1 MQVPDHVSRIE
12 AALNAGSQGL
22 DDPISRS
29 WKRCATEFLIDP
41 AAAESPHILP
51 EATLSA
57 HKEAAENL
65 IEAARPEM
73 DRLYQ
78 IVRPARYVVLLTDP
92 DAVVIDH
99 RGAGEDAEEFKRWG
113 QWLGRIWS
121 ETVEGTNGIGTA
133 LLTGKPVTIHGS
145 EHFRSRHA
153 GLSCSGA
160 PIFDGDGRIAGLID
174 ISSFDR
180 NASDHARTMTGGLT
194 IAVARGI
201 GERLFRAKF
210 PRHWVI
216 ALACPTVSHGA
227 ALLAVDRD
235 RRIVAANAEGRILL
249 ERWGHPPPYSFLW
262 TVFRRNETIFRSCD
276 AGDRSANLCSLV
288 NDETSHAIVTPPLPA
303 FVSKAIAGAEDL
315 HLRPRMDRLL
325 AGTPSPI
332 PEARGGMADPGL
344 RRVRDY
350 VENHLNGD
358 VSLGTLAR
366 VAGLSDSYFARAF
379 HQSMGVTPHTYV
391 LQRRVARAQRM
402 MAKSDLSL
410 AEIALAAGF
419 SDQSHLARRFRQQ
432 TGLTPDRFR
441 KLRREAPL

>member
-1 MQVPDHVSRIE
+1 MKRSDHISRIE
-12 AALNAGSQGL
+12 AALNADSQ
-22 DDPISRS
+22 DQADPISRS
-29 WKRCATEFLIDP
+29 WQRCATDFRIDP
-41 AAAESPHILP
+41 AAAASPHILT
-51 EATLSA
+51 EAILSA
-57 HKEAAENL
+57 RREAAEHL

-99 RGAGEDAEEFKRWG
+99 RGAEEDAEGFKRSG

-133 LLTGKPVTIHGS
+133 LLDGQPVTIHCS
-145 EHFRSRHA
+145 EHFRLRHA

-174 ISSFDR
+174 VSSFDP
-180 NASDHARTMTGGLT
+180 NVSAHAHTMTGGLT
-194 IAVARGI
+194 VAVARGI
-201 GERLFRAKF
+201 GERLFRARF

-216 ALACPTVSHGA
+216 TLACPAASDGA

-235 RRIVAANAEGRILL
+235 RQIVAANAEGRTLL
-249 ERWGHPPPYSFLW
+249 ERWGYSPPYPYLW
-262 TVFRRNETIFRSCD
+262 SVFRRNEAMFRSGE
-276 AGDRSANLCSLV
+276 AGDRSANLSSLAD
-288 NDETSHAIVTPPLPA
+288 DESWHAIVTPPLPA
-303 FVSKAIAGAEDL
+303 FVSKAIAGADDL

-325 AGTPSPI
+325 AGTPSAI
-332 PEARGGMADPGL
+332 PDVRGGMADPRL

-350 VENHLNGD
+350 VESHLSGD
-358 VSLGTLAR
+358 VSLGTLAQ
-366 VAGLSDSYFARAF
+366 VAGLSDSHFARAF
-379 HQSMGVTPHTYV
+379 RQAKGVTPHTYV
-391 LQRRVARAQRM
+391 LQRRVARARRM
-402 MAKSDLSL
+402 MVESDLSL

-419 SDQSHLARRFRQQ
+419 ADQSHLARRFRQQ

-441 KLRREAPL
+441 KLHREAPL

>member
-1 MQVPDHVSRIE
+1 MKVSDHISRIE
-12 AALNAGSQGL
+12 AALSVDSQAHDG
-22 DDPISRS
+22 PISRS
-29 WKRCATEFLIDP
+29 WRRCATSFRIDP
-41 AAAESPHILP
+41 AAAESPHILT
-51 EATLSA
+51 ESVLSMRR
-57 HKEAAENL
+57 EAAGTL
-65 IEAARPEM
+65 IEAARTEM

-99 RGAGEDAEEFKRWG
+99 RGTGQDAEEFKRRG

-133 LLTGKPVTIHGS
+133 LLDGQPVTIHCS
-145 EHFRSRHA
+145 EHFRLRHA

-160 PIFDGDGRIAGLID
+160 PIFDGDGRVVGLID
-174 ISSFDR
+174 VSSFDQ
-180 NASDHARTMTGGLT
+180 NVSVHAHTMTGALT

-210 PRHWVI
+210 RRHWVI
-216 ALACPTVSHGA
+216 TLACPTAPNGA

-235 RRIVAANAEGRILL
+235 RRIVAANAEGRTLL
-249 ERWGHPPPYSFLW
+249 EQWGHPPPYPFLW
-262 TVFRRNETIFRSCD
+262 SVFRRNESIFRSSE
-276 AGDRSANLCSLV
+276 AGDRSANLSSLAD
-288 NDETSHAIVTPPLPA
+288 DETRHAIVTPPLPA
-303 FVSKAIAGAEDL
+303 FVSKAIAGADDL

-332 PEARGGMADPGL
+332 PDARGGMADPSL

-366 VAGLSDSYFARAF
+366 VAGLSDSHFARAF
-379 HQSMGVTPHTYV
+379 RQAEGVTPHTYV
-391 LQRRVARAQRM
+391 LQRRVARARKM
-402 MAKSDLSL
+402 MVESDLSL

-419 SDQSHLARRFRQQ
+419 ADQSHLARRFRQQ

-441 KLRREAPL
+441 KLHRESPL

>member
-1 MQVPDHVSRIE
+1 MDHLSRIE
-12 AALNAGSQGL
+12 AALNADSQGR
-22 DDPISRS
+22 DHPISRS
-29 WKRCATEFLIDP
+29 WQRCATDFRIDP
-41 AAAESPHILP
+41 TAAQSPHILT
-51 EATLSA
+51 EATLRA
-57 HKEAAENL
+57 RREAAENL

-78 IVRPARYVVLLTDP
+78 IVRPSRYVVLLTDP

-99 RGAGEDAEEFKRWG
+99 RGTGEDAEEFKRWG

-133 LLTGKPVTIHGS
+133 LLNRQPVTIHCS
-145 EHFRSRHA
+145 EHFRLRHA

-174 ISSFDR
+174 VSSFDR
-180 NASDHARTMTGGLT
+180 TVSDHAHTMTGGLT
-194 IAVARGI
+194 VAVARGI
-201 GERLFRAKF
+201 GERLFRARF

-216 ALACPTVSHGA
+216 TLACPFVSGGG

-235 RRIVAANAEGRILL
+235 RRIVAANAEGRTLL
-249 ERWGHPPPYSFLW
+249 ERWGHPPPYPFLW
-262 TVFRRNETIFRSCD
+262 SVFRRNEAIFKSRE
-276 AGDRSANLCSLV
+276 AGDRSANLSSLAD
-288 NDETSHAIVTPPLPA
+288 DESWHAIVTPPLPG
-303 FVSKAIAGAEDL
+303 FMSKAIAGAEEL

-325 AGTPSPI
+325 AGPRSPL
-332 PEARGGMADPGL
+332 PEARGGMADPSL

-350 VENHLNGD
+350 VENHLKGD

-366 VAGLSDSYFARAF
+366 VAGLSSSHFARAF
-379 HQSMGVTPHTYV
+379 HQAMGVTPHTYV
-391 LQRRVARAQRM
+391 LQRRVARARRM
-402 MAKSDLSL
+402 MMESDLSL

-419 SDQSHLARRFRQQ
+419 ADQSHLARRFRQQ

-441 KLRREAPL
+441 KLHREAPL

>member
-1 MQVPDHVSRIE
+1 MQVSDHFSRIE
-12 AALNAGSQGL
+12 AALNADSQER

-29 WKRCATEFLIDP
+29 WRRCATDFRIDP
-41 AAAESPHILP
+41 TAAKPPHIVTQ
-51 EATLSA
+51 ATLYTRR
-57 HKEAAENL
+57 EAAENL

-99 RGAGEDAEEFKRWG
+99 RGAGEDSEEFKRWG
-113 QWLGRIWS
+113 QWLGRVWS

-133 LLTGKPVTIHGS
+133 LLNGQPVTIHGS
-145 EHFRSRHA
+145 EHFRLRHA

-174 ISSFDR
+174 VSSFDR
-180 NASDHARTMTGGLT
+180 NVSDHAHTMTSGLT

-216 ALACPTVSHGA
+216 TLACPTVSDGA
-227 ALLAVDRD
+227 ALLALDRD
-235 RRIVAANAEGRILL
+235 RRIVAACAEGRILL
-249 ERWGHPPPYSFLW
+249 ERWGHPPPYPFLW
-262 TVFRRNETIFRSCD
+262 SIFRRNEAIFRSCE
-276 AGDRSANLCSLV
+276 AGDRSANLSSLAD
-288 NDETSHAIVTPPLPA
+288 DETWHAIVTPPLPA
-303 FVSKAIAGAEDL
+303 FASKAIAGAEDL
-315 HLRPRMDRLL
+315 HLRPRIDKLL
-325 AGTPSPI
+325 VGTQSPI
-332 PEARGGMADPGL
+332 PNARGGMADPSL

-350 VENHLNGD
+350 VENHLNED

-366 VAGLSDSYFARAF
+366 VAGLSASHFVRAF
-379 HQSMGVTPHTYV
+379 HQAMGVTPHTYV
-391 LQRRVARAQRM
+391 LRRRVGRARRM
-402 MAKSDLSL
+402 MVESDLSL

-419 SDQSHLARRFRQQ
+419 ADQSHLARRFRQQ

-441 KLRREAPL
+441 KLHREAPP